1 MLFRSVSQSRYKA
14 YENKI
19 AIESCIKKVHEQQ
32 GTIEKTE
39 SIINEIEEVYR
50 KAKAFDTFLKYKEH
64 VEKYNNSDCHE
75 LERVFEFVMKEYEE
89 EE

>member
-1 MLFRSVSQSRYKA
+1 MA
-14 YENKI
+14 YEYEDK
-19 AIESCIKKVHEQQ
+19 
-32 GTIEKTE
+32 
-39 SIINEIEEVYR
+39 INEAFFTASRDGRNVNGELLAELQEVYN

-89 EE
+89 DK